1 MRHADEGTLHSY
13 LDGELSPAE
22 VVELERHLS
31 VCAPCRAQLAEA
43 RSFLTEA
50 DDLVMALDVA
60 ASSSNAPVAIRALR
74 PWRPRRTTL
83 AWAAT
88 IVLAVGLGYSLRSQ
102 LDETTGARVATSPAP
117 TQMADAPTTPAPAIA
132 PLPRP
137 DRQTAK
143 ATGQASPLATQ
154 PAGEAKPSP
163 AIQLASADAVPVAR
177 PNDVDRLAERGSET
191 SNYLPRQATP
201 PAPTNAGG
209 GASGIAMVDGTPVD
223 TTLKGPTFG
232 PANAPPP
239 RRITLD
245 EAVAQLG
252 GSIRLIDG
260 LAPQRVELLSGV
272 DVPGAD
278 PDRQVIRV
286 YYEEPDLGMVTLDQQ
301 RPGPSFAARDA
312 REDRIE
318 AAAPQVTVVPAAP
331 LTAGRMVMRAPTPA
345 STISWRSDGVWLSL
359 TSHRAGVRMNELQ
372 ARVK

>member
-50 DDLVMALDVA
+50 DDLVVALDVA
-60 ASSSNAPVAIRALR
+60 ASSSKAPVAIRALR
-74 PWRPRRTTL
+74 PWRPRLTSL

-88 IVLAVGLGYSLRSQ
+88 IVLAVGLGYSLRPQ
-102 LDETTGARVATSPAP
+102 LDETTGARVAISPAP
-117 TQMADAPTTPAPAIA
+117 TQKADAPTTPAPAIA

-143 ATGQASPLATQ
+143 VTGQASPPATP

-163 AIQLASADAVPVAR
+163 AAELASADAALAAR
-177 PNDVDRLAERGSET
+177 SNDVDRLAERGSVT
-191 SNYLPRQATP
+191 SNDLQRQATP
-201 PAPTNAGG
+201 AAPTNAAG

-232 PANAPPP
+232 PANAPAP

-260 LAPQRVELLSGV
+260 LAPQRVE
-272 DVPGAD
+272 
-278 PDRQVIRV
+278 
-286 YYEEPDLGMVTLDQQ
+286 PDLGMVTLDQQ

-312 REDRIE
+312 REDRNE

-331 LTAGRMVMRAPTPA
+331 LSAGRMVMRAPTPA